1 MAFRKN
7 EQGSMVVEA
16 ALILPIFLSL
26 LLLFI
31 TLIRISTVEIALDHG
46 LSEATKQVAAHMYP
60 VALGFDRLSESE
72 AGQKV
77 LQTVD
82 NGKRY
87 RDQVIEAEEQISDY
101 SSFFPKEIGQ
111 LLLVRQD
118 MEAGV
123 LADYDH
129 ILSSI
134 FQPYVDLFIDKKIV
148 NLERLQLTK
157 VTLPNFRNRDAA
169 YFGLEVRYD
178 MPLQIPFINKKLIF
192 KKQAYERVWVGD
204 SQSTAPSAKVPS
216 SDGGGKDGGK
226 GQNPES
232 EDNKENQSDRNDQ
245 EDEDVQE
252 KEKEHKLVIESI
264 TSPIQRGA
272 RSKDRGSIIARGP
285 PNQNVTIEIYYVS
298 KFQKKIDCKFNASG
312 WLKCE
317 IEIGPASKEGTY
329 KVVIKTKGQEASK
342 SFEVLSKP
350 NMDKYIENRNEATE
364 K

>member
-1 MAFRKN
+1 VGKDMAFRKN

-26 LLLFI
+26 LLLLI
-31 TLIRISTVEIALDHG
+31 TFIRISIVEIALDHG
-46 LSEATKQVAAHMYP
+46 LSEATKQVASHMYP

-77 LQTVD
+77 LQAVD
-82 NGKRY
+82 IGKQY
-87 RDQVIEAEEQISDY
+87 RDQVIEVEDQISVY
-101 SSFFPKEIGQ
+101 SSLFPEEIGQ

-148 NLERLQLTK
+148 NLERLQVTK
-157 VTLPNFRNRDAA
+157 VTLPNFKNRDAA

-192 KKQAYERVWVGD
+192 KKKAYERVWVGD
-204 SQSTAPSAKVPS
+204 YQTK
-216 SDGGGKDGGK
+216 
-226 GQNPES
+226 NPG
-232 EDNKENQSDRNDQ
+232 DNKENQGDQ
-245 EDEDVQE
+245 EDQGDEDVQE
-252 KEKEHKLVIESI
+252 EESEYQLVIESI

-272 RSKDRGSIIARGP
+272 RAKDRGSIIARGP
-285 PNQNVTIEIYYVS
+285 PNQNATIEIYYVS
-298 KFQKKIDCKFNASG
+298 KFQKKIDCRLNASG

-329 KVVIKTKGQEASK
+329 KVVIKAKGQEASK

-350 NMDKYIENRNEATE
+350 NMDKYIEDRNKAAE